1 MNSAR
6 IYGMRDSNG
15 IAPTSQQRSPG
26 NGGSTIPTPP
36 DDQLTYESATSEYYL
51 ALSYNGYD
59 FFRSVV
65 EISLTISFLAANSN
79 LLRLLVS
86 FKETESFI
94 ASEVLVTLSI
104 VMQILVGI
112 AIVTITQVNDPSRYM
127 KMKAF
132 VIAGAIIIAVVNLM
146 IPFIINVEHSRIDLD
161 EIYRSYAQT

>member
-6 IYGMRDSNG
+6 TYRMRESNG
-15 IAPTSQQRSPG
+15 TASTGQQRPPG
-26 NGGSTIPTPP
+26 NEITLPTPS
-36 DDQLTYESATSEYYL
+36 DDQPTYESASSEYYL

-59 FFRSVV
+59 FFRSVI
-65 EISLTISFLAANSN
+65 EISLTVSFLAANSN

-86 FKETESFI
+86 FKETETFI

-112 AIVTITQVNDPSRYM
+112 TIVTITQVNDPSRYM

-132 VIAGAIIIAVVNLM
+132 AIAGAIIISVVNLM

>member
-6 IYGMRDSNG
+6 IYGSNG
-15 IAPTSQQRSPG
+15 TASTGQQRPPG
-26 NGGSTIPTPP
+26 NESSTIPTTASV
-36 DDQLTYESATSEYYL
+36 DQLTYETATSEYYL

-86 FKETESFI
+86 FKETETFV

-132 VIAGAIIIAVVNLM
+132 VIAGAIIISVVNLM

-161 EIYRSYAQT
+161 KIYRSYAQT